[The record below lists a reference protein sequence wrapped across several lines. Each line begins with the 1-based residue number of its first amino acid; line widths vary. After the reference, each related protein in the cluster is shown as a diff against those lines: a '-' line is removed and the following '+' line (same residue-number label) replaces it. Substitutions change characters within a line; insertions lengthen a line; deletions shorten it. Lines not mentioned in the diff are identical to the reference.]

1 MVPRTKVRY
10 YPKQHKEYRNEC
22 YLEASFPRF
31 LRCGVI
37 WIEQW
42 PWREFRIAMDAM
54 SAITRCSTRA
64 PRAVNFHRVR
74 MILVCLV
81 RTCRLT
87 MVAFTATTLTRPV
100 PIAARL
106 ACINST
112 CNLAIC
118 RLRRCNWFILLFP
131 FYVSTNSGHKDR
143 SNEDRRR
150 ILGGYLRGETILCRC
165 ALSSRSGLFTFREST
180 RRSFDFCGGK

>member
-10 YPKQHKEYRNEC
+10 YPKQHKEYRNEGH
-22 YLEASFPRF
+22 LETFLPRF

-37 WIEQW
+37 WVKQW
-42 PWREFRIAMDAM
+42 PRRKFSIAMDAM
-54 SAITRCSTRA
+54 SSVRGCSTRA

-112 CNLAIC
+112 CNLAIRC
-118 RLRRCNWFILLFP
+118 ARRWRSFIL
-131 FYVSTNSGHKDR
+131 VSFLDCPGALVTVISSALHF
-143 SNEDRRR
+143 RR
-150 ILGGYLRGETILCRC
+150 
-165 ALSSRSGLFTFREST
+165 
-180 RRSFDFCGGK
+180 